1 MFRERRIWH
10 ALEIFAILVPAFVT
24 LYAGFFA
31 PSAFTEKQLQSSLP
45 VTAEITAGIRE
56 LWGLGDRIKLSM
68 IVDQLPVKNLV
79 VSITSVKNTGSVA
92 IVPSDFFTPLS
103 INVDKQWK
111 ILLLVSKST
120 GGDRSEWKIVNDQ
133 QVDMSPQLLNPGDA
147 ILVVLLLTN
156 TQYEHP
162 TLEQTEQLRP
172 LWSAHI
178 LNLKSITTQTNPLKE
193 PQLLPFILLLGGST
207 LLVTLLGAIFFMTI
221 YVNLLYD
228 LDYIRSIRWRSVGAI
243 VGVGI
248 ISVISSEAMATYLFP
263 NIYVFLTGGI
273 SNWLNMPPIVLNLVL
288 LVWLSWKAWKAR
300 AIRPVDA
307 PSTLPEP

>member
-10 ALEIFAILVPAFVT
+10 ALDIFAILVSAFVT
-24 LYAGFFA
+24 LYAGFFV
-31 PSAFTEKQLQSSLP
+31 PNAFTEKQLQSSLP
-45 VTAEITAGIRE
+45 VTTEITAEISE

-79 VSITSVKNTGSVA
+79 VSIISVKNTGSIA

-111 ILLLVSKST
+111 IFLLVSKST
-120 GGDRSEWKIVNDQ
+120 GGGQWKMVNDQ
-133 QVDMSPQLLNPGDA
+133 QVEMSPELLNPGDT
-147 ILVVLLLTN
+147 IFVVLFLTN
-156 TQYEHP
+156 TQYEHL

-193 PQLLPFILLLGGST
+193 PQFFPFILLLGGPT

-221 YVNLLYD
+221 YVNLLYN
-228 LDYIRSIRWRSVGAI
+228 LDYIRGIRWQSVGAI

-273 SNWLNMPPIVLNLVL
+273 STWLNMPWIVLNLVL

-300 AIRPVDA
+300 AILPLDA

>member
-10 ALEIFAILVPAFVT
+10 ALDIFAILVSAFVT
-24 LYAGFFA
+24 LYAGFFV
-31 PSAFTEKQLQSSLP
+31 PNAFTEKQLQSSLP
-45 VTAEITAGIRE
+45 VTTEITAEISE

-79 VSITSVKNTGSVA
+79 VSIISVKNTGSIA

-111 ILLLVSKST
+111 IFLLVSKST
-120 GGDRSEWKIVNDQ
+120 GGGQWKMVNDQ
-133 QVDMSPQLLNPGDA
+133 QVEMSPELLNPGDT
-147 ILVVLLLTN
+147 IFVVLFLTN
-156 TQYEHP
+156 TQYEHL

-193 PQLLPFILLLGGST
+193 PQFFPFILLLGGPT

-228 LDYIRSIRWRSVGAI
+228 LDYIRGIRWQSVGAI

-273 SNWLNMPPIVLNLVL
+273 STWLNMPWIVLNLVL

-300 AIRPVDA
+300 AILPLDA